1 MLNALGNEIKHYFP
15 ESLKVVSKEGATVT
29 LEFLDKSGETFLGQ
43 FTFLTSGAVRVRIFH
58 KEYRQPDYDVVNPQS
73 LAEGDIAFQE
83 SEREIRI
90 GFSSYELVFAR
101 QPFSMALYH
110 KNGKLIYEENMKDV
124 NSVGEG
130 FDQIPPMG
138 YTRDEAGAI
147 AEMNL
152 APKLHMDEHIY
163 GLGEHYTEFD
173 KRGQSIR
180 MRNFDTLGCRD
191 ANAYKNIP
199 FYISTYGYGMYINDY
214 GIYDIEVGS
223 RSTASISI
231 RVPANQL
238 EYYLIPGNSLK
249 EILSVYMNLTGPAAL
264 PPEWSF
270 GLWYSTGFKGNSR
283 KNVEA
288 DAAKFKEHKI
298 PLSVM
303 HFDCYWL
310 REDMWCD
317 FVWDDAQYPD
327 RAGMLNQLH
336 QEGLKVC
343 LWINPY
349 ITQVSD
355 MFREGSEKGYL
366 VKRQNGQVYT
376 ADLWHGLLPYCGMV
390 DFTNPQAAAWY
401 QQKIAALL
409 DEGVDVLKTDFA
421 EDIPEDALFYN
432 GKTGKEMRNLYSRLY
447 NDAVFSITRE
457 KKGEENGLVWARSGC
472 AGMQKYPVCWS
483 GDPYSSY
490 EGMAGTLRGGLSLA
504 MSGVPF
510 WSHDMGGF
518 YGDVSEEIFVRW
530 SQFGL
535 FSSHSRLHGTT
546 TRQPWA
552 YGERILQIMKKFIDL
567 RYGLMPYITATAR
580 ECVEQGISFIRPLV
594 LEHPNDATVYPIYD
608 QYYFGARMIVCPV
621 FGGDGALRRFYLPEG
636 TWTDYLTGETYEGM
650 RWYERSCPL
659 DYLPIFYKGE
669 ERP

>member
-1 MLNALGNEIKHYFP
+1 MLDSSGNEKKHYFP
-15 ESLKVVSKEGATVT
+15 DTVKLVSREGAGLI
-29 LEFLDKSGETFLGQ
+29 LEFRDKSGEDFLGQ
-43 FTFLTSGAVRVRIFH
+43 FTFLASGAVRVRIFEG
-58 KEYRQPDYDVVNPQS
+58 KFVKPDYDVVNPAA
-73 LAEGDIAFQE
+73 LAEGTIDLAETEEQIQVT
-83 SEREIRI
+83 
-90 GFSSYELVFAR
+90 FSSFVLVF
-101 QPFSMALYH
+101 QKNPFAVILTDQS
-110 KNGKLIYEENMKDV
+110 GRVIYEENMKDV

-130 FDQIPPMG
+130 LDQIPPMG
-138 YTRDEAGAI
+138 YTRDDSGRI
-147 AEMNL
+147 AEINL

-180 MRNFDTLGCRD
+180 MRNFDTLGCRN
-191 ANAYKNIP
+191 ASAYKNIP
-199 FYISTYGYGMYINDY
+199 FYISTYGYGMFVNDY
-214 GIYDIEVGS
+214 GIYDFEVGS
-223 RSTASISI
+223 RSGASISI
-231 RVPANQL
+231 RVPASQL
-238 EYYLIPGNSLK
+238 EYYLIPGADLK

-288 DAAKFKEHKI
+288 DAVKFKEYDI
-298 PLSVM
+298 PVGVM

-317 FVWDDAQYPD
+317 FVWDDAQYPERVD
-327 RAGMLNQLH
+327 MLAKLH
-336 QEGLKVC
+336 EQGFQVC

-349 ITQVSD
+349 VTEVTE
-355 MFREGSEKGYL
+355 MFQEGSEKGYL
-366 VKRQNGQVYT
+366 VKNKEGQVYT
-376 ADLWHGLLPYCGMV
+376 ADLWHSLLPYCGVV
-390 DFTNPQAAAWY
+390 DFTNPEAAAWY

-409 DEGVDVLKTDFA
+409 EEGVDVLKTDFA
-421 EDIPEDALFYN
+421 EDIPEDAVFYN
-432 GKTGKEMRNLYSRLY
+432 GKTGKEMRNIYSRLY
-447 NDAVFSITRE
+447 NDAVFSVTCE
-457 KKGEENGLVWARSGC
+457 KKGKENGLVWARSGC

-518 YGDVSEEIFVRW
+518 YGNVSEEIFVRW

-552 YGERILQIMKKFIDL
+552 YGEHILKIMKKFIDL
-567 RYGLMPYITATAR
+567 RYALMPYITATAR
-580 ECVEQGISFIRPLV
+580 NCVEQGISFIRPLV
-594 LEHPNDATVYPIYD
+594 LEHPDDPTVYPIYD
-608 QYYFGARMIVCPV
+608 QYYFGDRMLVCPV
-621 FGGDGALRRFYLPEG
+621 FGGDGALRRLYLPEG
-636 TWTDYLTGETYEGM
+636 TWTDYLTGEIYEGM

-659 DYLPIFYKGE
+659 DYLPVFYKGE